1 MKILQI
7 VILLPIERAGAES
20 DCDSDISDGKNKGL
34 AHHMPHCLLAAPCS
48 TNTAKGNMDESDQT
62 SYDESYEQ
70 LPKRQKQKKET
81 KNKI

>member
-7 VILLPIERAGAES
+7 VILLPIKRAEAES
-20 DCDSDISDGKNKGL
+20 DGDSDLRWQKRRTCTPYASPFIGSPLLNK
-34 AHHMPHCLLAAPCS
+34 HCQKSL
-48 TNTAKGNMDESDQT
+48 DESDQT

-81 KNKI
+81 KNES